1 MSKTFRTQG
10 AGSSQT
16 LHEIEDEKI
25 PVYDTKAEA
34 DADLANL
41 AEGQIV
47 ATKDT
52 SNDYE
57 SELYNYVD
65 AKLATTEV
73 DVPIT
78 GVSLTCKARKSGNT
92 VEVQLI
98 PTGSDLSVP
107 YELLKIG
114 TLPEGYRPTRLIE
127 FDLSGRVLSS
137 TAQLPPYVVPPRIDF
152 FANGDIQIVD
162 WNGETSML
170 INTPY
175 NTYTFLVD
183 GSNNN
188 FMSVNTLKDAK
199 DYTDARA
206 VRKFNYTMTGTDNV
220 YNDIKALCGQLV
232 GLGVNT
238 YAGSFLRTGKTHGHY
253 NITVSQA
260 STVITLNGTVVV
272 DNEQGRTNSYAV
284 SRVNNDWKIMSTML
298 NNNIHAVDCNAVIN
312 PGIYAIDNGT
322 INTPYTGCYGIL
334 ESKGFMPD
342 APSTGAQWI
351 YQSVLDTS
359 GRKFVRHCINPNT
372 LAPTSAQWS
381 RWEEEDVFTEDLIV
395 ENTPGINGYL
405 SQVKHFLNNVD
416 WSRIDNAQGYRREFV
431 GSMELK
437 GYWYGTYELS
447 CFGLGYKVINGTIYG
462 EGMPVRFSGWY
473 DVNHP
478 TGWRATLSYNY
489 AYVDI
494 SGQTY
499 IGNLNEQ
506 LSTALNLLA
515 PQTWDVQ
522 HCDCNIEVLGYFY
535 AMGTFDMRGTYASYS
550 GTILS
555 ANQSVNGQ
563 IFTAEFE
570 TTRNYWKCHNII
582 LTNTGAATIDGNSNV
597 YLGAIIGTNDCEIIS
612 VRCTDHD
619 IPVIPAKSSSG
630 HWYARSTNWDGSSTA
645 GTAVTLEIKFRL
657 L

>member
-47 ATKDT
+47 TTKDT

-107 YELLKIG
+107 YAATTAIG
-114 TLPEGYRPTRLIE
+114 TLPEGYRPARLEE
-127 FDLSGRVLSS
+127 FTIGARVVSS
-137 TAQLPPYVVPPRIDF
+137 TSDMATYPPRVTF
-152 FANGDIQIVD
+152 QTNGTISIRD
-162 WNGETSML
+162 WNPSADVIL
-170 INTPY
+170 NSPY
-175 NTYTFLVD
+175 NSYTFLVD

-220 YNDIKALCGQLV
+220 YEDIKALCGQLI

-238 YAGSFLRTGKTHGHY
+238 YAGTFLRSGRTYGY
-253 NITVSQA
+253 YSITVTAADGS
-260 STVITLNGTVVV
+260 ILNGTVVI
-272 DNEQGRTNSYAV
+272 DNEQGRTNSYTV
-284 SRVNNDWKIMSTML
+284 SKVNNNWNIMPAML
-298 NNNIHAVDCNAVIN
+298 NNNIHATDCNLVIN
-312 PGIYAIDNGT
+312 PGIYNIDT
-322 INTPYTGCYGIL
+322 STANTPYAGIYGIL
-334 ESKGFMPD
+334 ETKGWNPD
-342 APSTGAQWI
+342 IPSGGAQWI
-351 YQSVLDTS
+351 YQEVLDNY
-359 GRKFVRHCINPNT
+359 GRKYVRQCINPNT
-372 LAPTSAQWS
+372 LAPISSQWTT
-381 RWEEEDVFTEDLIV
+381 WEEEDVYTYNIIIPAPASTV
-395 ENTPGINGYL
+395 VGYL
-405 SQVKHFLNNVD
+405 SQIKYVLNQAD
-416 WSRIDNAQGYRREFV
+416 WTKVNNSGGKRSFV
-431 GSMELK
+431 GCLEFS
-437 GYWYGTYELS
+437 GYWYGTYNLTHTGNS
-447 CFGLGYKVINGTIYG
+447 YKIINGTIYG
-462 EGMPVRFSGWY
+462 EGVPVRFSGWY
-473 DVNHP
+473 DPNY
-478 TGWRATLSYNY
+478 GWKVSLSYNY
-489 AYVDI
+489 TYVDI
-494 SGQTY
+494 RGQQY
-499 IGNLNEQ
+499 INDLNQQ
-506 LSTALNLLA
+506 LSTALNLVA

-535 AMGTFDMRGTYASYS
+535 AMGTYDRRGAYASFS

-555 ANQSVNGQ
+555 SNPTVNGQ
-563 IFTAEFE
+563 TFTAEFE
-570 TTRNYWKCHNII
+570 TTRNYWVCHNII
-582 LTNTGAATIDGNSNV
+582 LKNTGAVTIDGNSNV
-597 YLGAIIGTNDCEIIS
+597 YLGGITGTNDCEIIA

-619 IPVIPAKSSSG
+619 IPVIPAKNTAG
-630 HWYARSTNWDGSSTA
+630 QWYARATNWNGSSAA
-645 GTAVTLEIKFRL
+645 GSNVTLEVQFRL